1 MRDHSATSTSSW
13 SARLVLARIEVHQL
27 GEGEKA
33 VPARLEAADDVGDGR
48 HGVGTVGLGE
58 SVCVLAVMEQGD
70 TAWANA
76 MQYAA
81 LDHACRRTGPIP
93 GHYRPAH
100 APHPYLLGNRDHLWT
115 IPTVGNA
122 EELRQGARGVVDGLL
137 ASEQLF
143 PDCAWP
149 APHEVWVGE
158 RMVANLMLR
167 SDLGGE
173 GWFAPYVMAHLEEGR
188 PDAFAV
194 QDLEQVPRVGMA
206 RAVVEGQGDHPLAG
220 TSVPEDRAVEPGAG
234 REPFVGH
241 EPAGRHPG
249 RGRGQGRCGKYRA
262 PSHGSK
268 TSQGRPTDGGGGN
281 SLPGVGAGMA
291 HGRPASMRE
300 AAERAEWG
308 LWAAFAA
315 STILCL

>member
-13 SARLVLARIEVHQL
+13 SARRGLTRIEIHQL
-27 GEGEKA
+27 WEGEKA

-70 TAWANA
+70 TAWANG

-100 APHPYLLGNRDHLWT
+100 APHPELLGHRDHLWT

-143 PDCAWP
+143 PDCGWP
-149 APHEVWVGE
+149 APHEVRVGE
-158 RMVANLMLR
+158 RMVANLVLR
-167 SDLGGE
+167 SDLGSE
-173 GWFAPYVMAHLEEGR
+173 VRLASDVVAYLEECR

-194 QDLEQVPRVGMA
+194 EDLQQVPRVGMTG
-206 RAVVEGQGDHPLAG
+206 AVVEGHGDHPLAG

-234 REPFVGH
+234 SEAFVGH
-241 EPAGRHPG
+241 EPACRH
-249 RGRGQGRCGKYRA
+249 RGPCRGQGGYGTYRVS
-262 PSHGSK
+262 SHGSK
-268 TSQGRPTDGGGGN
+268 TSQDCAADGGGGDGI
-281 SLPGVGAGMA
+281 PGAGMSQ
-291 HGRPASMRE
+291 GRPASMRE
-300 AAERAEWG
+300 AAKRAEWG

-315 STILCL
+315 STISCL